1 MTIPRSEHPDPQFQR
16 KDWLNLNG
24 EWDFEFDFGN
34 SGLRAGVLEKD
45 EWSRKINVPFC
56 PESKLSG
63 IEYTDFIAAVWYR
76 KSVTVSEA

>member
-34 SGLRAGVLEKD
+34 SGLKRTNGAG
-45 EWSRKINVPFC
+45 R
-56 PESKLSG
+56 
-63 IEYTDFIAAVWYR
+63 
-76 KSVTVSEA
+76 

>member
-34 SGLRAGVLEKD
+34 SGLRAGVLEKED
-45 EWSRKINVPFC
+45 KRPVLPREQALRH
-56 PESKLSG
+56 
-63 IEYTDFIAAVWYR
+63 
-76 KSVTVSEA
+76 